1 MTQAEID
8 AAFKV
13 EESDV
18 EAYIALAAGFFSSS
32 IVASLRSP
40 AGKAAMVK
48 AVTDG
53 LKAAHAAHVH
63 AKAATAGKATI

>member
-53 LKAAHAAHVH
+53 LKAAHAVSS
-63 AKAATAGKATI
+63 